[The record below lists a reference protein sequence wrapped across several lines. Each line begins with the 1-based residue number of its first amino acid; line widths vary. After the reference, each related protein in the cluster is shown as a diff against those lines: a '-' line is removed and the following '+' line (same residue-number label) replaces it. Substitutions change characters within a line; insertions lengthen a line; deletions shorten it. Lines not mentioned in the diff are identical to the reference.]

1 MYISKIRIKN
11 FRLLK
16 DSTLLLDEEKKQN
29 LSLLIGRNNSGK
41 TSFIMLFD
49 KFYRNENF
57 KFDFNDFPISLR
69 EKILN
74 IDENTIVEDLSIQ
87 MILEIKYDKEDS
99 LENISDF
106 ILDLDPEINI
116 VKILFECTIDKDKLL
131 KDLNKISPEKR
142 NKFIERNLNTYLDGK
157 NIYVFENEI
166 DLEIENRQK
175 NKLVKKEISSI
186 KKLINFQVIHAK
198 RNVASSETTGN
209 GKKALSELTT
219 QYYNKENQDSSE
231 MFLEINDAIS
241 DMDVTLDLKYE
252 EHFDEFLK
260 NAKKFLGID
269 NLKVVSNL
277 ESKQIFSNYSK
288 IIYGDGT
295 NNLPENLNGL
305 GYLNI
310 LYLLL
315 KIEVKKKYFLEEK
328 KDINLLFIEEP
339 EAHTH
344 PQMQYVFSRKIQEI
358 IAEINNEVS
367 LQTFVSTHSSHI
379 VSQCNFQ
386 DIRYFKKEKNNIEI
400 KNFYS
405 DLKIKY
411 KGEEDYFKFLQQYLT
426 LYSSELF
433 FAEKIIFI
441 EGTSEKMLLPY
452 FINEFDKSISDIE
465 NRISSQ
471 NISIIEVG
479 ANAKVFSHFLEFL
492 NIKTLIITDI
502 DTTKLEPSKSKPEQN
517 VYKACKVSEASNTSN
532 QTIRHFFKAP
542 ELPEIKELE
551 NQPEKVKL
559 FKEWLSKLKLNELQD
574 DKGIVKISYQKID
587 ENGYQARSFE
597 DAFISINLS
606 KIVDFKSKGIQGIKN
621 IVELTESRTDFYE
634 LTKKVLKEDGKSD
647 FASSILYLALTGKVE
662 WKTPLYIKEGLQ
674 WLSKLNR

>member
-1 MYISKIRIKN
+1 MYISKIKIKN

-29 LSLLIGRNNSGK
+29 LSVLIGRNNSGK

-57 KFDFNDFPISLR
+57 KFDFNDFPILLR
-69 EKILN
+69 NEILN
-74 IDENTIVEDLSIQ
+74 IDDKTIVENLSIQ
-87 MILEIKYDKEDS
+87 MILEIKYDKLDS
-99 LENISDF
+99 LENISNF

-131 KDLNKISPEKR
+131 KDLNKVSLEKR
-142 NKFIERNLNTYLDGK
+142 HKFIENNLSTYLDGK

-219 QYYNKENQDSSE
+219 QYYNKENQESSE
-231 MFLEINDAIS
+231 MFIEINDAIS
-241 DMDVTLDLKYE
+241 EMDVALDLKYE
-252 EHFDEFLK
+252 VHFNEFLK
-260 NAKKFLGID
+260 NAKKFLGIE

-386 DIRYFKKEKNNIEI
+386 DLRYFKREDDNIEI

-405 DLKIKY
+405 DLKIRY
-411 KGEEDYFKFLQQYLT
+411 EGEEDYFKFLQQYLT

-441 EGTSEKMLLPY
+441 EGISEKMLLPY
-452 FINEFDKSISDIE
+452 FINEFDKSILELE
-465 NRISSQ
+465 NKISSQ

-479 ANAKVFSHFLEFL
+479 ANAKVFSRFLDFL
-492 NIKTLIITDI
+492 NIKTLIFTDI
-502 DTTKLEPSKSKPEQN
+502 DTTKLEPSKSKPKQK
-517 VYKACKVSEASNTSN
+517 VYKDCKVSEARNTSN
-532 QTIRHFFKAP
+532 QTLKHFLKSP
-542 ELPEIKELE
+542 ELPKIKDLE
-551 NQPEKVKL
+551 NQPEKVKE
-559 FKEWLSKLKLNELQD
+559 FGDWLSKLKLNELQD
-574 DKGIVKISYQKID
+574 EKDIIKISYQID

-621 IVELTESRTDFYE
+621 ITELTESRTDFYE

-674 WLSKLNR
+674 WLSK